1 MIMIIWWKN
10 SAKYIISKWKKRKDM
25 SIFLVPL
32 VLLCSF
38 RVFSSSGDIK
48 NGVMV
53 TKFFLCSKKS
63 DNRVYISYGFCHLLL
78 CSTLMVMA
86 SLSSFWVW
94 CRQVIVRLMTKVS
107 RWSTI
112 IFPTIFTSTRVWSE
126 KNASDAMSQF
136 VPIYIDRLQK
146 KFGFAA
152 MAWSALQQRTPKK
165 L

>member
-1 MIMIIWWKN
+1 MLEK
-10 SAKYIISKWKKRKDM
+10 SSKIYHIKRKEK
-25 SIFLVPL
+25 ICLFLVPL

-63 DNRVYISYGFCHLLL
+63 DNRVYISYGFYHLLL

-112 IFPTIFTSTRVWSE
+112 IFPTIFTSTGVWNENKYLYCIWFNNPIGIYFSTLQKTTK
-126 KNASDAMSQF
+126 KNA
-136 VPIYIDRLQK
+136 
-146 KFGFAA
+146 KFLVI
-152 MAWSALQQRTPKK
+152 WDDLELISK
-165 L
+165 

>member
-1 MIMIIWWKN
+1 MAVIICLDVQIWSSLWKTQQN
-10 SAKYIISKWKKRKDM
+10 ISFQNERKEK
-25 SIFLVPL
+25 ICLFFWCHFYP
-32 VLLCSF
+32 F

-112 IFPTIFTSTRVWSE
+112 IFPTIFTSTGVWNE
-126 KNASDAMSQF
+126 K
-136 VPIYIDRLQK
+136 IYLCYILHSNTFFWYRCHLLDI
-146 KFGFAA
+146 FI
-152 MAWSALQQRTPKK
+152 
-165 L
+165 

>member
-1 MIMIIWWKN
+1 MAVLIICF
-10 SAKYIISKWKKRKDM
+10 YLIIIAGKIQQNISYQKKRKDT
-25 SIFLVPL
+25 SIFLVSL
-32 VLLCSF
+32 LLCSF

-112 IFPTIFTSTRVWSE
+112 IFPTIFTSTGVWSE
-126 KNASDAMSQF
+126 NKYLYCIWFNY
-136 VPIYIDRLQK
+136 PIGIYIVNCK
-146 KFGFAA
+146 KQLPN
-152 MAWSALQQRTPKK
+152 SL
-165 L
+165 

>member
-1 MIMIIWWKN
+1 MLEK
-10 SAKYIISKWKKRKDM
+10 SSKIYHIKMKEKKRYVF
-25 SIFLVPL
+25 FLVSL
-32 VLLCSF
+32 LLCSF

-53 TKFFLCSKKS
+53 TKFFLLCSKKF

-112 IFPTIFTSTRVWSE
+112 IFPTIFTSTGVWNENKYLYCIWFNNSIG
-126 KNASDAMSQF
+126 
-136 VPIYIDRLQK
+136 IYFSTLQK
-146 KFGFAA
+146 TTKNKVRISFALKIA
-152 MAWSALQQRTPKK
+152 IG
-165 L
+165 

>member
-1 MIMIIWWKN
+1 MAASNLRKLQRKN
-10 SAKYIISKWKKRKDM
+10 SHLFLSDDHLVEKSSKIYYIKRKDT
-25 SIFLVPL
+25 SIFLVS
-32 VLLCSF
+32 LLFCSF

-63 DNRVYISYGFCHLLL
+63 DNRVYISYRFCHLLL

-112 IFPTIFTSTRVWSE
+112 IFPTIFTSTGVWNE
-126 KNASDAMSQF
+126 KNYLS
-136 VPIYIDRLQK
+136 YIICDSITQ
-146 KFGFAA
+146 
-152 MAWSALQQRTPKK
+152 
-165 L
+165 

>member
-1 MIMIIWWKN
+1 MAVLIICF
-10 SAKYIISKWKKRKDM
+10 YLIIIAGKIQQNISYQKKRKDT
-25 SIFLVPL
+25 SIFLVSL
-32 VLLCSF
+32 LLCSF

-112 IFPTIFTSTRVWSE
+112 IFPTIFTSPKVWSE
-126 KNASDAMSQF
+126 KNALVLSDAISQL
-136 VPIYIDRLQK
+136 VPIYIN
-146 KFGFAA
+146 A
-152 MAWSALQQRTPKK
+152 MQQRTA
-165 L
+165 

>member
-1 MIMIIWWKN
+1 MLEK
-10 SAKYIISKWKKRKDM
+10 SSKIYHIKMKEKKRYVF
-25 SIFLVPL
+25 FLVSL
-32 VLLCSF
+32 LLCSF

-53 TKFFLCSKKS
+53 TKFFLCSKKF

-112 IFPTIFTSTRVWSE
+112 IFPTIFTSTGVWNE
-126 KNASDAMSQF
+126 KNTCIVSDS
-136 VPIYIDRLQK
+136 VIYFPHSRKLQK
-146 KFGFAA
+146 NLPN
-152 MAWSALQQRTPKK
+152 SL
-165 L
+165 

>member
-1 MIMIIWWKN
+1 M
-10 SAKYIISKWKKRKDM
+10 
-25 SIFLVPL
+25 PL

-53 TKFFLCSKKS
+53 TKFFLRSKKF
-63 DNRVYISYGFCHLLL
+63 DNRVYISYGFYHLLL

-112 IFPTIFTSTRVWSE
+112 IFPTIFTSTGVWNE
-126 KNASDAMSQF
+126 KKILVLYLIQVSIF
-136 VPIYIDRLQK
+136 PHTRKLQK
-146 KFGFAA
+146 NWKIPCNLRWFKTNIKIAA
-152 MAWSALQQRTPKK
+152 RWRTISIDYIWFF
-165 L
+165 

>member
-1 MIMIIWWKN
+1 MAVLIICF
-10 SAKYIISKWKKRKDM
+10 YLIIIAGKIQQNISYQKKRKDT
-25 SIFLVPL
+25 SIFLVSL
-32 VLLCSF
+32 LLCSF

-53 TKFFLCSKKS
+53 TKFFLLCSKKF

-112 IFPTIFTSTRVWSE
+112 IFPTIFTSPKVWSE
-126 KNASDAMSQF
+126 KNALVLSDAISQL
-136 VPIYIDRLQK
+136 VPIYIN
-146 KFGFAA
+146 A
-152 MAWSALQQRTPKK
+152 MQQRTA
-165 L
+165 